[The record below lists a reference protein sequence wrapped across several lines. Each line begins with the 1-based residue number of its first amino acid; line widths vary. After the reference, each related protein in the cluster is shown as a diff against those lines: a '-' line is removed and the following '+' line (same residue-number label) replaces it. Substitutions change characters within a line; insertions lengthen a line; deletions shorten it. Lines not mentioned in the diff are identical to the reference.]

1 MLQTI
6 RDRTQGVIVAVI
18 VGLISLTFILWGVE
32 SYINAAKRVIVAK
45 VDGDEIPIEE
55 FQKALQRFRRQA
67 ESMLGEAFNPA
78 DWDKPEVKT
87 RALDELINDRVLA
100 RLIDDARVRVTNQQ
114 LAQQLLQIPAFQDEK
129 GSFSRALY
137 EQRVT
142 AMGFSQLGFEQQ
154 LRSDMAKS
162 QLRNGVAASE
172 FVTREEAEKI
182 AALRKQKRD
191 IGYAVIPAAEIEKQ
205 VTVTE
210 AEASAYYEAHKE
222 DYRTQEKASVEYLEI
237 SATALASKVEIND
250 DKLHQYYDANPAAYT
265 LAEER
270 NVNHILVQLA
280 QDADAA
286 AVSAAEAKIKD
297 IQKRAEAGED
307 FEKLAKELSDDVG
320 SKAEGGATGF
330 FARGAMAPE
339 FEEAAFQLEVG
350 GISPPVRTQFG
361 WHLIKLKD
369 VKVGGLQPFDKV
381 KAEVEVA
388 YRNAEA
394 QKAFFELSEQF
405 SNLVYEH
412 SDSLTVAAESLGLA
426 TQKTEVLTKEELAQ
440 KFSEKAAGAIFTAE
454 VLSEGMNSEPIELP
468 DGRVIA
474 VRVIDHVAS
483 SIPELAEV
491 KAKVEDALRNQHR
504 RELTEALGKEL
515 IERLRK
521 GETVADVV
529 KGRGFGWEQE
539 EGATRESGDINRAVL
554 RAAFSAE
561 VSGSDPQYAGIP
573 IGTTDYAIVRV
584 ANVVVPGESEIGR
597 GDVATI
603 QGELVKGR
611 MGAAW
616 NEFVAAVR
624 AASDVKIIA
633 KNL

>member
-6 RDRTQGVIVAVI
+6 RDRTQGAIVVAI
-18 VGLISLTFILWGVE
+18 VGLISLTFVLWGVE
-32 SYINAAKRVIVAK
+32 SYISDAKRVIVAK
-45 VDGDEIPIEE
+45 VDGDDIPIEE

-67 ESMLGEAFNPA
+67 ESMLGEGFNAA

-87 RALDELINDRVLA
+87 RALDELINDRVLS
-100 RLIDDARVRVTNQQ
+100 RLVNDARVRVTNQQ

-129 GSFSRALY
+129 GFSRALY

-172 FVTREEAEKI
+172 FVTREEAEKL

-205 VTVTE
+205 LSVTD
-210 AEASAYYEAHKE
+210 AETSSYYEAHKE
-222 DYRTQEKASVEYLEI
+222 DYRTLEKASVEFLEI
-237 SATALASKVEIND
+237 SAAELAAKVEIND

-265 LAEER
+265 LTEER
-270 NVNHILVQLA
+270 NANHILLQLPP
-280 QDADAA
+280 DADAA
-286 AVSAAEAKIKD
+286 ATTAAQAKTQD
-297 IQKRAEAGED
+297 VLKRAQAGDD

-320 SKAEGGATGF
+320 SKAEGGSTGF

-339 FEEAAFQLEVG
+339 FEEAAFKLKPGEV
-350 GISPPVRTQFG
+350 SQPVRTKFG
-361 WHLIKLKD
+361 WHIIKLKD
-369 VKVGGLQPFDKV
+369 IKAGGLQAFDKV
-381 KAEVEVA
+381 KTEVEVA
-388 YRNAEA
+388 YRSAEA
-394 QKAFFELSEQF
+394 QKVFFEQSEQF
-405 SNLVYEH
+405 SNLVYENA
-412 SDSLTVAAESLGLA
+412 DSLSVAAESLEL
-426 TQKTEVLTKEELAQ
+426 TPHKTEVLSKEELAK
-440 KFSEKAAGAIFTAE
+440 KFSDKAAGAIFTAE
-454 VLSEGMNSEPIELP
+454 VLNEGMNSEPIELP
-468 DGRVIA
+468 DSRVIA
-474 VRVIDHVAS
+474 VRVIEHVPSA
-483 SIPELAEV
+483 IPELAEV
-491 KAKVEDALRNQHR
+491 KLKVEDAVRNQQR
-504 RELTEALGKEL
+504 RQLTEALGKEL

-521 GETVADVV
+521 GETVDDLV

-539 EGATRESGDINRAVL
+539 QGATRESSDINRAVL
-554 RAAFSAE
+554 RAAFSTE
-561 VSGSDPQYAGIP
+561 VVGSEPQYTGLP
-573 IGTTDYAIVRV
+573 IGNTDYAIVRV
-584 ANVVVPGESEIGR
+584 ANVVVPADSEIAR
-597 GDVATI
+597 GDVATL

-616 NEFVAAVR
+616 SEFVAAVR

>member
-67 ESMLGEAFNPA
+67 ESMLGEGFNPA

-87 RALDELINDRVLA
+87 KALDELINDRVLS
-100 RLIDDARVRVTNQQ
+100 RLVDDARVRVTNQQ

-129 GSFSRALY
+129 GFSRPLY
-137 EQRVT
+137 EQRVS
-142 AMGFSQLGFEQQ
+142 ALGFSQQGFEQQ
-154 LRSDMAKS
+154 LRADMAKS

-172 FVTREEAEKI
+172 FVTREEAQKI

-191 IGYAVIPAAEIEKQ
+191 IGYAVIPAAEVEKQ
-205 VTVTE
+205 VTVSD
-210 AEASAYYEAHKE
+210 AQSSAYYEQHKE
-222 DYRTQEKASVEYLEI
+222 DYRTAEKASVEYLEI
-237 SATALASKVEIND
+237 SAAALAGKVTIND
-250 DKLHQYYDANPAAYT
+250 EKLHQYYDANPAAFT
-265 LAEER
+265 LTEER
-270 NVNHILVQLA
+270 SANHILVQLA
-280 QDADAA
+280 QDADPAA
-286 AVSAAEAKIKD
+286 SSAAEAKIKD
-297 IQKRAEAGED
+297 ALRRAREGED

-339 FEEAAFQLEVG
+339 FEEAAFQLKVG
-350 GISPPVRTQFG
+350 DISEPVRTKFG
-361 WHLIKLKD
+361 WHIVKLKEI
-369 VKVGGLQPFDKV
+369 KAGGLQPFDKV

-394 QKAFFELSEQF
+394 QKAFYEQAEQF

-412 SDSLTVAAESLGLA
+412 SDSLSVAAETLGLT
-426 TQKTEVLTKEELAQ
+426 TQKTAVLGKEELAM

-468 DGRVIA
+468 DSRVIA
-474 VRVIDHVAS
+474 VRVIEHMPSA
-483 SIPELAEV
+483 IPELAVV
-491 KAKVEDALRNQHR
+491 KTQVEEAVRNEQR
-504 RELTEALGKEL
+504 RELTEALGKEF

-521 GETVADVV
+521 GETVTELV

-561 VSGSDPQYAGIP
+561 VSGNEPQYTGIP
-573 IGTTDYAIVRV
+573 IGTTDYAVIRV
-584 ANVVVPGESEIGR
+584 ANVVIPGESEIAR

-603 QGELVKGR
+603 QGELVQGR

-624 AASDVKIIA
+624 ATSDVKVIA

>member
-6 RDRTQGVIVAVI
+6 RDRTQGAIVAVI

-87 RALDELINDRVLA
+87 KALDELINDRVLS
-100 RLIDDARVRVTNQQ
+100 RLINDARVRVTNQQ
-114 LAQQLLQIPAFQDEK
+114 LAQQLLQIPAFQDDK
-129 GSFSRALY
+129 GFSRALY

-172 FVTREEAEKI
+172 FVTRQEAEKL

-191 IGYAVIPAAEIEKQ
+191 IGYAVIPAAEVDKQ
-205 VTVTE
+205 VAVTD
-210 AEASAYYEAHKE
+210 AETSSYYEAHKE
-222 DYRTQEKASVEYLEI
+222 DYRTPEKASVEFLEI
-237 SATALASKVEIND
+237 SAAALAAKVEIND

-265 LAEER
+265 LTEER
-270 NVNHILVQLA
+270 NANHILVQLPP
-280 QDADAA
+280 DADAA
-286 AVSAAEAKIKD
+286 ATNAAEGKIKEVL
-297 IQKRAEAGED
+297 KRAQAGED

-320 SKAEGGATGF
+320 SKAEGGSTGF
-330 FARGAMAPE
+330 FGRGAMAPE
-339 FEEAAFQLEVG
+339 FEEAAFKLKLGE
-350 GISPPVRTQFG
+350 ISEPVRTKFG
-361 WHLIKLKD
+361 WHVIKLKD
-369 VKVGGLQPFDKV
+369 IKAGGLQAFDKV

-394 QKAFFELSEQF
+394 QKAFFEQSEQF

-412 SDSLTVAAESLGLA
+412 ADSLSVAAETLGLTA
-426 TQKTEVLTKEELAQ
+426 QKTEVLSKEELAK
-440 KFSEKAAGAIFTAE
+440 KFSDKAAGAIFTAE
-454 VLSEGMNSEPIELP
+454 VLTEGMNSEPIELP
-468 DGRVIA
+468 DNRVIA
-474 VRVIDHVAS
+474 VRVIEHVPS
-483 SIPELAEV
+483 TIPELAAV
-491 KAKVEDALRNQHR
+491 KARIEDAVRNNQR
-504 RELTEALGKEL
+504 RELTETLGKEL
-515 IERLRK
+515 LERLRK
-521 GETVADVV
+521 GETVNDVV

-539 EGATRESGDINRAVL
+539 EGVMRESGDINRAVL

-561 VSGSDPQYAGIP
+561 VVGSDPQYVGIP
-573 IGTTDYAIVRV
+573 IGNTDYAIVRV
-584 ANVVVPGESEIGR
+584 ANVVVPAESEIAR
-597 GDVATI
+597 GDIATI

-616 NEFVAAVR
+616 SEFVAAVR
-624 AASDVKIIA
+624 ATSDVKVIA

>member
-6 RDRTQGVIVAVI
+6 RDRTQGVIVVAI
-18 VGLISLTFILWGVE
+18 VGLISLTFVLWGVE
-32 SYINAAKRVIVAK
+32 SYISDAKRVIVAK
-45 VDGDEIPIEE
+45 VDGDDIPIEE

-67 ESMLGEAFNPA
+67 ESMLGEGFNAA

-87 RALDELINDRVLA
+87 RALDELINDRVLS
-100 RLIDDARVRVTNQQ
+100 RLVNDARVRVTNQQ

-129 GSFSRALY
+129 GFSRALY

-172 FVTREEAEKI
+172 FVTREEAEKL

-205 VTVTE
+205 LTVTD
-210 AEASAYYEAHKE
+210 AETSSYYEAHKE
-222 DYRTQEKASVEYLEI
+222 DYRTLEKASVEFLEI
-237 SATALASKVEIND
+237 SAAELAAKVEIND

-265 LAEER
+265 LTEER
-270 NVNHILVQLA
+270 NANHILLQLPP
-280 QDADAA
+280 DADAA
-286 AVSAAEAKIKD
+286 ATTAAQAKTQD
-297 IQKRAEAGED
+297 VLKRAQAGED

-320 SKAEGGATGF
+320 SKAEGGSTGF

-339 FEEAAFQLEVG
+339 FEEAAFKLKPGE
-350 GISPPVRTQFG
+350 ISQPVRTKFG
-361 WHLIKLKD
+361 WHIIKLKD
-369 VKVGGLQPFDKV
+369 IKAGGLQAFDKV
-381 KAEVEVA
+381 KTEVEVA
-388 YRNAEA
+388 YRSAEA
-394 QKAFFELSEQF
+394 QKVFFEQSEQF
-405 SNLVYEH
+405 SNLVYENA
-412 SDSLTVAAESLGLA
+412 DSLSVAAESLEL
-426 TQKTEVLTKEELAQ
+426 TPHKTEVLSKEELAK
-440 KFSEKAAGAIFTAE
+440 KFSDKAAGAIFTAE
-454 VLSEGMNSEPIELP
+454 VLNEGMNSEPIELP
-468 DGRVIA
+468 DNRVIA
-474 VRVIDHVAS
+474 VRAIEHVPSA
-483 SIPELAEV
+483 IPELAEV
-491 KAKVEDALRNQHR
+491 KLKVEDAVRNDQR
-504 RELTEALGKEL
+504 RQLTEALGREL

-521 GETVADVV
+521 GETVDDLV

-539 EGATRESGDINRAVL
+539 QGATRESSDINRAVL
-554 RAAFSAE
+554 RAAFSTE
-561 VSGSDPQYAGIP
+561 VVGSEPQYTGLP
-573 IGTTDYAIVRV
+573 IGNTDYAIVRV
-584 ANVVVPGESEIGR
+584 ANVVVPADSEIAR
-597 GDVATI
+597 GDVATL

-616 NEFVAAVR
+616 SEFVAAVR

>member
-45 VDGDEIPIEE
+45 VDGNEIPIEE
-55 FQKALQRFRRQA
+55 FQNALQRFRRQA
-67 ESMLGEAFNPA
+67 ESMLGDAFNAA

-87 RALDELINDRVLA
+87 KALDELINDRVLS
-100 RLIDDARVRVTNQQ
+100 RLVDDARVRVTNQQ
-114 LAQQLLQIPAFQDEK
+114 LARQLLEIPAFQDEK
-129 GSFSRALY
+129 GGFSRALY

-172 FVTREEAEKI
+172 FVTREEALRI

-191 IGYAVIPAAEIEKQ
+191 IGYAVIPAAEVEKQ
-205 VTVTE
+205 VTVTD
-210 AEASAYYEAHKE
+210 AEVNAYFEAHKE
-222 DYRTQEKASVEYLEI
+222 QYRTLEKASVEYLEI
-237 SATALASKVEIND
+237 SAAALASKVEIND
-250 DKLHQYYDANPAAYT
+250 EKLHQYYDANQAAYT

-270 NVNHILVQLA
+270 SANHILVQLA
-280 QDADAA
+280 ANANAADEG
-286 AVSAAEAKIKD
+286 AAESKVKD
-297 IQKRAEAGED
+297 ILKRAQGGED

-320 SKAEGGATGF
+320 SKAEGGSTGF

-339 FEEAAFQLEVG
+339 FEEAAFKLKVG
-350 GISPPVRTQFG
+350 EISAPVRTKFG
-361 WHLIKLKD
+361 WHIIKLKD
-369 VKVGGLQPFDKV
+369 IKAGGLQPYDKV
-381 KAEVEVA
+381 KAEVEMA
-388 YRNAEA
+388 YRNSEA
-394 QKAFFELSEQF
+394 QKAFFEQAEQF

-412 SDSLTVAAESLGLA
+412 SDSLGVAAETLGIA
-426 TQKTEVLTKEELAQ
+426 TQKTEVMSKEEFAK
-440 KFSEKAAGAIFTAE
+440 KFSDKAANAIFTAE
-454 VLSEGMNSEPIELP
+454 VLNEGMNSEPIELP
-468 DGRVIA
+468 DSRVIA
-474 VRVIDHVAS
+474 VRVLDHVPSA
-483 SIPELAEV
+483 IPELAVV
-491 KAKVEDALRNQHR
+491 KTEVEDAVRNQHR

-515 IERLRK
+515 IEKLRK
-521 GETVADVV
+521 GETVTELV

-539 EGATRESGDINRAVL
+539 EGVTRESGDVNRAVL

-561 VSGSDPQYAGIP
+561 VAGNEPQYVGIP
-573 IGTTDYAIVRV
+573 IGTTDYAIIRV
-584 ANVVVPGESEIGR
+584 ANVVVPEESEIAR
-597 GDVATI
+597 GDVVAI
-603 QGELVKGR
+603 QGEIVRGR

-616 NEFVAAVR
+616 TSFVAAVR
-624 AASDVKIIA
+624 GASDVKVIA

>member
-67 ESMLGEAFNPA
+67 ESMLGDAFNAA
-78 DWDKPEVKT
+78 DWDKPEVKSK
-87 RALDELINDRVLA
+87 ALDELINDRVLA

-129 GSFSRALY
+129 GFSRPLY

-142 AMGFSQLGFEQQ
+142 AMGFSQIGFEQQ
-154 LRSDMAKS
+154 LRTDMAKS

-172 FVTREEAEKI
+172 FVTLEEAEKL

-191 IGYAVIPAAEIEKQ
+191 IGYAVIPAAEVEKQ
-205 VTVTE
+205 VTVTD
-210 AEASAYYEAHKE
+210 AETSAYYEQHKE
-222 DYRTQEKASVEYLEI
+222 DYRTLEKASLEYLEI
-237 SATALASKVEIND
+237 SAAALAGKVEIND
-250 DKLHQYYDANPAAYT
+250 DKLHQYYDANQAAYT
-265 LAEER
+265 VAEER
-270 NVNHILVQLA
+270 SANHILVQLA

-286 AVSAAEAKIKD
+286 TAAAAESRIKD
-297 IQKRAEAGED
+297 ALKRAQAGED

-320 SKAEGGATGF
+320 SKAEGGSTGF

-339 FEEAAFQLEVG
+339 FEEAAFKLKVG
-350 GISPPVRTQFG
+350 EISAPVRTKFG
-361 WHLIKLKD
+361 WHIIRLKD
-369 VKVGGLQPFDKV
+369 IKAGGLQPFDKV
-381 KAEVEVA
+381 KSEVEVA
-388 YRNAEA
+388 YRNSEA
-394 QKAFFELSEQF
+394 QKAFFDQAEQF

-412 SDSLTVAAESLGLA
+412 SDSLSVAAETLGLA
-426 TQKTEVLTKEELAQ
+426 TQKTGVLSKEEIAK
-440 KFSEKAAGAIFTAE
+440 KFSEKAAAAAFTPE
-454 VLSEGMNSEPIELP
+454 VLTEGMNSEPIELP
-468 DGRVIA
+468 DSRVLA
-474 VRVIDHVAS
+474 VRVIEHVPS
-483 SIPELAEV
+483 TVPELAEV
-491 KAKVEDALRNQHR
+491 KAKVEDAVRNQHR

-521 GETVADVV
+521 GETVTELV

-561 VSGSDPQYAGIP
+561 VSGNEPQYTGIP
-573 IGTTDYAIVRV
+573 IGNTDYAIIRV
-584 ANVVVPGESEIGR
+584 ANVVVPAAGDIAR
-597 GDVATI
+597 GDVSAI

-616 NEFVAAVR
+616 TEFVAALR
-624 AASDVKIIA
+624 AASDVKVIA

>member
-6 RDRTQGVIVAVI
+6 RDRTQGVIVAII

-67 ESMLGEAFNPA
+67 ESMLGDAFNAA

-87 RALDELINDRVLA
+87 KALDELINDRVLSS
-100 RLIDDARVRVTNQQ
+100 LVSDARVRVTNAQ
-114 LAQQLLQIPAFQDEK
+114 LAQQLLQIPAFQDDK
-129 GSFSRALY
+129 GFSRALY

-142 AMGFSQLGFEQQ
+142 AMGFSQTGFEQQ
-154 LRSDMAKS
+154 LRADMAKS

-205 VTVTE
+205 VTVTD
-210 AEASAYYEAHKE
+210 AETSAYFEEHKE
-222 DYRTQEKASVEYLEI
+222 DYRTLEKASVEYLEI
-237 SATALASKVEIND
+237 SAAALAAKVEIND
-250 DKLHQYYDANPAAYT
+250 DKLHKYYEANPAAYT
-265 LAEER
+265 LVEER
-270 NVNHILVQLA
+270 NANHILVQL
-280 QDADAA
+280 QPDADAA
-286 AVSAAEAKIKD
+286 AVRKAEARIKD
-297 IQKRAEAGED
+297 ILKRAEAGED

-320 SKAEGGATGF
+320 SKAEGGSTGF
-330 FARGAMAPE
+330 FGRGAMAPE
-339 FEEAAFQLEVG
+339 FEEAAFKLKVG
-350 GISPPVRTQFG
+350 EISAPVRTKFG
-361 WHLIKLKD
+361 WHIIKLKD
-369 VKVGGLQPFDKV
+369 IKAGGLQPFDKV

-394 QKAFFELSEQF
+394 QKAFFEQSEQF

-412 SDSLTVAAESLGLA
+412 SDSLSVAADTLGLK
-426 TQKTEVLTKEELAQ
+426 TQKTDVLSKEELAK
-440 KFSEKAAGAIFTAE
+440 KFSEKVAGAVFTAE
-454 VLSEGMNSEPIELP
+454 VLSEGMNSEPVELP
-468 DGRVIA
+468 DNRVVALRVIE
-474 VRVIDHVAS
+474 HVPAK
-483 SIPELAEV
+483 IPELAEV
-491 KAKVEDALRNQHR
+491 KAKVEEAVRNTHR

-515 IERLRK
+515 LERLRK

-529 KGRGFGWEQE
+529 KGRGFGWEHE
-539 EGATRESGDINRAVL
+539 EGATRESGNINRAVL
-554 RAAFSAE
+554 RAAFSAD
-561 VSGSDPQYAGIP
+561 VPGSNPQYTGLP
-573 IGTTDYAIVRV
+573 IGNTDYAIIRV
-584 ANVVVPGESEIGR
+584 ANVVVPADSEIAR
-597 GDVATI
+597 SDVATI

-616 NEFVAAVR
+616 TEFVAAVR

>member
-6 RDRTQGVIVAVI
+6 RDRTQGAIVVAI

-67 ESMLGEAFNPA
+67 ESMLGEAFNAA

-87 RALDELINDRVLA
+87 KALDELINDRVLS
-100 RLIDDARVRVTNQQ
+100 RLVKDARVRVTNQQ
-114 LAQQLLQIPAFQDEK
+114 LAQQLLQIPAFQDES
-129 GSFSRALY
+129 GFSRSLY

-172 FVTREEAEKI
+172 FVTREEAQKL

-191 IGYAVIPAAEIEKQ
+191 IGYAVIPAAEIDKQ
-205 VTVTE
+205 LSVSD
-210 AEASAYYEAHKE
+210 AEISSYYEAHKE
-222 DYRTQEKASVEYLEI
+222 DYRTLEKASVEYLEI
-237 SATALASKVEIND
+237 SAAELAAKVEIND
-250 DKLHQYYDANPAAYT
+250 DKLRQYYDANPAAYT
-265 LAEER
+265 LTEER
-270 NVNHILVQLA
+270 NANHILVQLTP
-280 QDADAA
+280 DADAA
-286 AVSAAEAKIKD
+286 ATTAAQAKTQD
-297 IQKRAEAGED
+297 VLKRAQAGED

-330 FARGAMAPE
+330 FGRGAMAPE
-339 FEEAAFQLEVG
+339 FEEAAFKLKPGE
-350 GISPPVRTQFG
+350 ISQPVRTKFG
-361 WHLIKLKD
+361 WHIIKLKD
-369 VKVGGLQPFDKV
+369 IKAGGLQAFDKV
-381 KAEVEVA
+381 RADVDAA
-388 YRNAEA
+388 YRSAEA
-394 QKAFFELSEQF
+394 QKAFFEQSEQF

-412 SDSLTVAAESLGLA
+412 ADSLSVAADSLGL
-426 TQKTEVLTKEELAQ
+426 TVHKTEVLSKEEFAR
-440 KFSEKAAGAIFTAE
+440 KFSDKAASAIFTAE

-468 DGRVIA
+468 DNRVIA
-474 VRVIDHVAS
+474 VRVIEHIPAA
-483 SIPELAEV
+483 IPELAQV
-491 KAKVEDALRNQHR
+491 KAKVEDAVRNDQR
-504 RELTEALGKEL
+504 RQLTEALGKEM

-521 GETVADVV
+521 GESVDDVV

-539 EGATRESGDINRAVL
+539 VGATRESGDINRAVL
-554 RAAFSAE
+554 RAAFSTE
-561 VSGSDPQYAGIP
+561 VVGSDPQYTGLP
-573 IGTTDYAIVRV
+573 IGNTDYAIIRV
-584 ANVVVPGESEIGR
+584 ANAVVPADSEIAR

-603 QGELVKGR
+603 QAELVKGR

-616 NEFVAAVR
+616 TEFVAAVR
-624 AASDVKIIA
+624 AGSDVKVVA

>member
-18 VGLISLTFILWGVE
+18 VGLISLTFVLWGVE

-67 ESMLGEAFNPA
+67 ESMLGDAFSAA

-87 RALDELINDRVLA
+87 KALDELINDRVLSS
-100 RLIDDARVRVTNQQ
+100 LVDKSRVRVTNAQ
-114 LAQQLLQIPAFQDEK
+114 LAQQLLQIPAFQDDK
-129 GSFSRALY
+129 GFSRALY

-142 AMGFSQLGFEQQ
+142 ALGFSQLGFEQQ
-154 LRSDMAKS
+154 LRGDMAKS

-172 FVTREEAEKI
+172 FVTREEAQKV
-182 AALRKQKRD
+182 AALRKEKRD
-191 IGYAVIPAAEIEKQ
+191 IGYAVIPAAEVEKQ
-205 VTVTE
+205 VTVTD
-210 AEASAYYEAHKE
+210 AETKTYFEAHNE
-222 DYRTQEKASVEYLEI
+222 DYRTLEKASVEYLEI
-237 SATALASKVEIND
+237 SAAALATKIEIND

-265 LAEER
+265 LTEER
-270 NVNHILVQLA
+270 NANHILVQLPP
-280 QDADAA
+280 DAKADVAS
-286 AVSAAEAKIKD
+286 VAEAKIKD
-297 IQKRAEAGED
+297 VLKRAQTGED

-320 SKAEGGATGF
+320 SKAEGGSTGF
-330 FARGAMAPE
+330 FGRGAMAPE
-339 FEEAAFQLEVG
+339 FEQATFKLKIGE
-350 GISPPVRTQFG
+350 ISEPVRTKFG
-361 WHLIKLKD
+361 WHIIKLKD
-369 VKVGGLQPFDKV
+369 IKAGGLQPFDKV

-394 QKAFFELSEQF
+394 QKAFFEQSEQF

-412 SDSLTVAAESLGLA
+412 SDSLSVAAETLSLT
-426 TQKTEVLTKEELAQ
+426 TQKTDVLSKEEFAK
-440 KFSEKAAGAIFTAE
+440 KFSEKAAGAVFTAE

-468 DGRVIA
+468 DNRVVALRVIE
-474 VRVIDHVAS
+474 HVPS
-483 SIPELAEV
+483 KIPELAEV
-491 KAKVEDALRNQHR
+491 KAKVEDAVRNAHR

-521 GETVADVV
+521 GETVTDVV

-539 EGATRESGDINRAVL
+539 EGATRESGDVNRAVL

-561 VSGSDPQYAGIP
+561 VPGSNPQYVGLP
-573 IGTTDYAIVRV
+573 IGNTDYAIIRV
-584 ANVVVPGESEIGR
+584 ANVVVPADSEIAR
-597 GDVATI
+597 SDVATI

-616 NEFVAAVR
+616 TEFVAAVR
-624 AASDVKIIA
+624 AASDVKVIA

>member
-67 ESMLGEAFNPA
+67 ESMLGEGFNPA

-87 RALDELINDRVLA
+87 KALDELINDRVLS
-100 RLIDDARVRVTNQQ
+100 RLVDDARVRVTNQQ

-129 GSFSRALY
+129 GFSRPLY
-137 EQRVT
+137 EQRVS
-142 AMGFSQLGFEQQ
+142 ALGFSQQGFEQQ
-154 LRSDMAKS
+154 LRADMAKS

-172 FVTREEAEKI
+172 FVTREEAQKI

-191 IGYAVIPAAEIEKQ
+191 IGYAVIPAAEVEKQ
-205 VTVTE
+205 VTVSD
-210 AEASAYYEAHKE
+210 AQSSVYYEQHKE
-222 DYRTQEKASVEYLEI
+222 DYRTAEKASVEYLEI
-237 SATALASKVEIND
+237 SAAALAGKVTIND
-250 DKLHQYYDANPAAYT
+250 EKLHQYYDANPAAFT
-265 LAEER
+265 LTEER
-270 NVNHILVQLA
+270 SANHILVQLA
-280 QDADAA
+280 QDADPAA
-286 AVSAAEAKIKD
+286 SSAAEAKIKD
-297 IQKRAEAGED
+297 ALRRAREGED

-320 SKAEGGATGF
+320 SKAEGGSTGF
-330 FARGAMAPE
+330 FARGAMVPE
-339 FEEAAFQLEVG
+339 FEEAAFQLKVG
-350 GISPPVRTQFG
+350 DISEPVRTKFG
-361 WHLIKLKD
+361 WHIVKLKEI
-369 VKVGGLQPFDKV
+369 KAGGLQPFDKV

-394 QKAFFELSEQF
+394 QKAFYEQAEQF

-412 SDSLTVAAESLGLA
+412 SDSLSVAAETLGLT
-426 TQKTEVLTKEELAQ
+426 TQKTAVLSKEELAM

-468 DGRVIA
+468 DSRVIA
-474 VRVIDHVAS
+474 VRVIEHLPSA
-483 SIPELAEV
+483 IPELAVV
-491 KAKVEDALRNQHR
+491 KTQVEEAVRNEQR
-504 RELTEALGKEL
+504 RELTEALGKEF

-521 GETVADVV
+521 GETVTELV

-561 VSGSDPQYAGIP
+561 VSGNEPQYTGIP
-573 IGTTDYAIVRV
+573 IGTTDYAVIRV
-584 ANVVVPGESEIGR
+584 ANVVIPGESEIAR
-597 GDVATI
+597 DDVASI
-603 QGELVKGR
+603 QGELVQGR

-624 AASDVKIIA
+624 ATSDVKVIA